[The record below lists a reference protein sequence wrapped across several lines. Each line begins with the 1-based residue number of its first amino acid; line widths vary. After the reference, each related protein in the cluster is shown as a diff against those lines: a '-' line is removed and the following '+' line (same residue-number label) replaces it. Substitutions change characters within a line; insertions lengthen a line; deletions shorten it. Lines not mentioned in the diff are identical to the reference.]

1 MEKGKVSG
9 SFISPYLPNTL
20 SLVAGSGEGSN
31 PLNAFDRA
39 LLNAGV
45 GNLNL
50 IKISSIVPPKVDI
63 IPLPKIPMG
72 SLVPIAYGYHTSDV
86 KGETIGAAV
95 SVALPKDKELCGLIM
110 EYEGVCSKR
119 EAENKVIEMAKEGF
133 EMRGWEIDKIISI
146 SSEHTVEKVGCAFA
160 GAVLWYK

>member
-1 MEKGKVSG
+1 MEKGKVNG
-9 SFISPYLPNTL
+9 SFILPLPNTL
-20 SLVAGSGEGSN
+20 SLVAGNGEGSN

-39 LLNAGV
+39 LLNAGI

-50 IKISSIVPPKVDI
+50 IRISSIVPPKVDI
-63 IPLPKIPMG
+63 VPLPKIPMG

-86 KGETIGAAV
+86 KGETIAAAV

-119 EAENKVIEMAKEGF
+119 EAENIVIEMAKEGF